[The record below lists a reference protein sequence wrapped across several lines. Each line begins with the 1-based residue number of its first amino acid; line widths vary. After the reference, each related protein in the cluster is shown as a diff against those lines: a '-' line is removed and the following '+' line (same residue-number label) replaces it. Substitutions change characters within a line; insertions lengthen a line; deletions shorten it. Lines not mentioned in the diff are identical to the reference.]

1 MVRIGDRS
9 LIGVGPFDDPPEG
22 TISAFLQWWRSDG
35 GPGQRRSESQQRF
48 KQKLD
53 EKVNRL
59 HRGITTDIAT
69 IKRRQKQRGAVDR
82 AIKKYE
88 DRIDRIEWL
97 RNREG
102 GHGHMY
108 DLGDYQRSMAREEEH
123 LREWQTEYAKLKQT
137 RDRETR
143 RMKFLTAR
151 MPLVTERIEKWRKRI
166 DAVNRKLEQLAAEE
180 RDILDVRLPTAR
192 YIKERQ
198 HFEQRIDAQVARLQA
213 RIERQRRALAR
224 LLDIRRRWWRE
235 R

>member
-1 MVRIGDRS
+1 
-9 LIGVGPFDDPPEG
+9 
-22 TISAFLQWWRSDG
+22 
-35 GPGQRRSESQQRF
+35 
-48 KQKLD
+48 
-53 EKVNRL
+53 
-59 HRGITTDIAT
+59 
-69 IKRRQKQRGAVDR
+69 
-82 AIKKYE
+82 
-88 DRIDRIEWL
+88 
-97 RNREG
+97 
-102 GHGHMY
+102 MY